1 MKAER
6 RHELQENSLARF
18 MNNLPVMLR
27 LYADRILLGVV
38 LVLLV
43 IVLINWRMNTSK
55 QRVDSA
61 GDSLAAA
68 RMYIR
73 QLTMNGALG
82 NAEQVGQLRSQA
94 EREIGNAVDNA
105 AEHDNRLR
113 AQAVLARGDLFWALA
128 NIPAATAAPTTQT
141 FGAPALG
148 RPNLATNMP
157 GTAPTTLPS
166 DTGLTS
172 GAAELLTQAEQAYS
186 EILKSYG

>member
-6 RHELQENSLARF
+6 RHQVQENSLARF

-43 IVLINWRMNTSK
+43 IVLINWRMNSTK
-55 QRVDSA
+55 QRVNSA

-73 QLTMNGALG
+73 QLTTNGPLG
-82 NAEQVGQLRSQA
+82 TAEQVGQLRSQA

-105 AEHDNRLR
+105 AENDTRLR

-141 FGAPALG
+141 FGSLPLA
-148 RPNLATNMP
+148 RPNLATSGP
-157 GTAPTTLPS
+157 ATAATTLPS
-166 DTGLTS
+166 DAALSS
-172 GAAELLTQAEQAYS
+172 GAAEFLTQAEQAYN
-186 EILKSYG
+186 EVAK